1 MAAAPVTREVQLATI
16 QEAIDNRRQGGISP
30 QIEQQTGAAG
40 PPVPGEAPPIDPSS
54 VLAQRAE
61 APTGAAPVQEA
72 VPTTRE
78 DSPEETR
85 IVMQL
90 LLKKLQ
96 TLLKTGNSTGAA

>member
-1 MAAAPVTREVQLATI
+1 MAVPETRDAQLAVI
-16 QEAIDNRRQGGISP
+16 QEAIDRRRQGGISP

-40 PPVPGEAPPIDPSS
+40 PPVTGEAPPIDPSA
-54 VLAQRAE
+54 VLAQRAG
-61 APTGAAPVQEA
+61 APTGAAPAPEA
-72 VPTTRE
+72 APSTGE

-96 TLLKTGNSTGAA
+96 TLLKTPTGAA

>member
-40 PPVPGEAPPIDPSS
+40 PPVPGEAPPIDPSA

-61 APTGAAPVQEA
+61 APAGAAPEA
-72 VPTTRE
+72 APPTGE